1 MIHLVVA
8 VCSEVVSDSGS
19 YVVAYSLGEG
29 VYVSCVCL
37 GAQVSYIVCLCMLSS
52 LEDSKF
58 EGDLCGSGAFPAD
71 RWSFTE
77 TGHTWSQ

>member
-1 MIHLVVA
+1 M
-8 VCSEVVSDSGS
+8 
-19 YVVAYSLGEG
+19 
-29 VYVSCVCL
+29 SCVCL
-37 GAQVSYIVCLCMLSS
+37 GARVSYIVCLCMLSS

-71 RWSFTE
+71 RWSFTD

>member
-1 MIHLVVA
+1 M
-8 VCSEVVSDSGS
+8 
-19 YVVAYSLGEG
+19 
-29 VYVSCVCL
+29 SCVCL

-71 RWSFTE
+71 RWTLTD